1 MVRPA
6 KHIENVRYAIRN
18 VVTEACRLEAQGRRI
33 LYLNIGDPLKFDFQT
48 PPHLIEAVHRAMRDG
63 HNGYTPSAGILAA
76 REAISREATR
86 NGLPGI
92 TPSEVLVTAGASEA
106 LELAL
111 TALLDPGDR
120 VLLPCPGYPLYN
132 ALMAKL
138 SVQGVPYHLD
148 EENGWSLDLE
158 EIDALARVPGTRAIL
173 LCNPNNPTG
182 AVLDRKVL
190 EGLLEIARRHGL
202 LVLSDE
208 IYDKL
213 LYDKTHIPT
222 ASLAKDVPI
231 LTFGGLSKAY
241 LACGWRVGWLVF
253 CNSHLMPE
261 LKSAV
266 LRLADA
272 RLCSPAP
279 QQYAIAAALDGP
291 QDHISEMMARMRPR
305 RDLMVRRLNAIP
317 GLSVVEPAAA
327 FYAMARI
334 RLPGVTSDEDFV
346 LSLLRETGVLFV
358 HGSGFG
364 QKAGT
369 AHFRV
374 VFLPPEALLT
384 TAFDRLESFI
394 REYHPRWTAAG
405 PHEDQASERASLA

>member
-18 VVTEACRLEAQGRRI
+18 VVAEASRLEAQGRQI

-63 HNGYTPSAGILAA
+63 HNGYAPSAGIPAA
-76 REAISREATR
+76 REAIAMETTR
-86 NGLPGI
+86 SGIHGVLP
-92 TPSEVLVTAGASEA
+92 SDVVVTMGASEA

-111 TALLDPGDR
+111 TALLEPGER

-138 SVQGVPYHLD
+138 NAQGVPYTLD
-148 EENGWSLDLE
+148 EDNGWSLDLE
-158 EIDALARVPGTRAIL
+158 EIERLCTPGTRAIL

-190 EGLLEIARRHGL
+190 EGLLEIARRHEL
-202 LVLSDE
+202 VVLSDE

-213 LYDKTHIPT
+213 LYDKAHVAT
-222 ASLAKDVPI
+222 ASLATDVPI
-231 LTFGGLSKAY
+231 ITFNGLSKAY

-253 CNSHLMPE
+253 CNSYLMPE
-261 LKSAV
+261 LKNAV

-272 RLCSPAP
+272 RLCGPAP
-279 QQYAIAAALDGP
+279 QQYAIAPALQGP
-291 QDHISEMMARMRPR
+291 QDHIPEMMKRMRSR
-305 RDLMVRRLNAIP
+305 RDLMVRRINAIP

-327 FYAMARI
+327 FYAMPRL
-334 RLPGVTSDEDFV
+334 RLPGVTNDEQFV

-369 AHFRV
+369 THFRV
-374 VFLPPEALLT
+374 VFLPGEQTLT
-384 TAFDRLESFI
+384 TAFDRLEAFV
-394 REYHPRWTAAG
+394 REHYPLPA
-405 PHEDQASERASLA
+405 

>member
-18 VVTEACRLEAQGRRI
+18 VVAEASRLETQGRQI

-63 HNGYTPSAGILAA
+63 HNGYAPSAGIPAA
-76 REAISREATR
+76 REAIAMETTR
-86 NGLPGI
+86 SGIHGVLP
-92 TPSEVLVTAGASEA
+92 SDVVVTSGASEA

-111 TALLDPGDR
+111 TALLEPGER

-138 SVQGVPYHLD
+138 NAQGVPYTLD
-148 EENGWSLDLE
+148 EDNGWSLDLE
-158 EIDALARVPGTRAIL
+158 EIERLCTPGTRAIL

-182 AVLDRKVL
+182 AVLERKVL
-190 EGLLEIARRHGL
+190 EGLLDIARRHEL
-202 LVLSDE
+202 VVLSDE

-213 LYDKTHIPT
+213 LYDKAHVST
-222 ASLAKDVPI
+222 ASLATDVPI
-231 LTFGGLSKAY
+231 ITFNGLSKAY

-253 CNSHLMPE
+253 CNSYLMPE
-261 LKSAV
+261 LKNAV

-272 RLCSPAP
+272 RLCGPAP
-279 QQYAIAAALDGP
+279 QQYAIVPALQGP
-291 QDHISEMMARMRPR
+291 QDHIPEMMKRMRAR
-305 RDLMVRRLNAIP
+305 RDVMVRRINAIP

-327 FYAMARI
+327 FYAMPRM
-334 RLPGVTSDEDFV
+334 RLPGVTNDEQFV

-369 AHFRV
+369 THFRV
-374 VFLPPEALLT
+374 VFLPGEQTLT
-384 TAFDRLESFI
+384 TAFDRLEAFV
-394 REYHPRWTAAG
+394 REHYPL
-405 PHEDQASERASLA
+405 QA